1 MHPFLSFAVTLPQ
14 GVYPGD
20 TIHVK
25 APDGRINAIIV
36 PDGMFAGDS
45 FTVEF
50 ADAPPP
56 SSGGGAV
63 ENKYGYQNPPVAPSA
78 PAEEPEIIFAP
89 ATADPEIA
97 FASTALAQT
106 DDFAS
111 GFGSSSNNRY

>member
-1 MHPFLSFAVTLPQ
+1 MHPSSFVVTLPQ

-50 ADAPPP
+50 ADTPP
-56 SSGGGAV
+56 SSGGAAV
-63 ENKYGYQNPPVAPSA
+63 DDKYGYQNPPVAPSA
-78 PAEEPEIIFAP
+78 PVAGEPEISFAP
-89 ATADPEIA
+89 ATAEPEIS
-97 FASTALAQT
+97 FAPATPAQN

-111 GFGSSSNNRY
+111 GFGSNSNNRY